1 MRRARLIGTV
11 LVAVLV
17 LAGCGSLTPV
27 TEQGRDIQDL
37 YNLLFVVAAVIFV
50 LVEGAI
56 VFAVVRY
63 RRRGDMLPPQFH
75 GNNLL
80 EVVWTV
86 VPLLIVA
93 ALFVLT
99 WGVLARVDARAD
111 NPRVTVNVVGF
122 QWQWQ
127 FTYQGERLDLPAG
140 QPAEDLT
147 IKGTIAK
154 PPVMYLPV
162 GEPIRFNTEAQDVI
176 HSFYVREFLFKR
188 DAFPGHL
195 NTFDLTITKPGDFG
209 GQCTEYCGLAHQAM
223 RFTIR
228 AVSRPQFEAWLVKT
242 KKEAEEFISVGDAG
256 VIESRTMEFPNG
268 RIVSRS
274 IDDRIGAFVVL
285 EALSRY
291 AYKPGAAK
299 VVAVATTQEEIG
311 YRGGGAGVD
320 DTAILDDRRTRSKWR
335 SPARRQ
341 SYSAG
346 GSVAVEGCS
355 SRCQRPLRRSP
366 SATPAWARGAS
377 HRKAARGTDPD
388 GARRRLRRHRH
399 EPALCSSSG
408 VRSGV
413 LLRTHPGERLRGA
426 VFDRLGAH
434 RRRRDQVHRLHHARR
449 QSRRRR
455 CARAPRAHSPAGAPH
470 HRPPAS
476 RLNL

>member
-1 MRRARLIGTV
+1 VRRARLIGTV

-27 TEQGRDIQDL
+27 TEQGRDIRDL
-37 YNLLFVVAAVIFV
+37 YNLLFVIAAVIFV

-56 VFAVVRY
+56 VFAAVRY

-93 ALFVLT
+93 SLFVLT
-99 WGVLARVDARAD
+99 WGVLAKVDARAD
-111 NPRVTVNVVGF
+111 NPRVTVNIVGF

-223 RFTIR
+223 RFTVR
-228 AVSRPQFEAWLVKT
+228 AVSRPAFDAWLVKA
-242 KKEAEEFISVGDAG
+242 KKEAASGCPDD
-256 VIESRTMEFPNG
+256 PNP
-268 RIVSRS
+268 RS
-274 IDDRIGAFVVL
+274 I
-285 EALSRY
+285 
-291 AYKPGAAK
+291 AAK
-299 VVAVATTQEEIG
+299 DVSFNKDCLAGPVNRPFEISFDNQEPVPHNVVFFQGRDADAPPILPASQTPLFPGPKTTT
-311 YRGGGAGVD
+311 YK
-320 DTAILDDRRTRSKWR
+320 L
-335 SPARRQ
+335 
-341 SYSAG
+341 
-346 GSVAVEGCS
+346 
-355 SRCQRPLRRSP
+355 
-366 SATPAWARGAS
+366 
-377 HRKAARGTDPD
+377 
-388 GARRRLRRHRH
+388 
-399 EPALCSSSG
+399 PALKAGSYFFHCQAHPTAMQG
-408 VRSGV
+408 KLQVRS
-413 LLRTHPGERLRGA
+413 
-426 VFDRLGAH
+426 
-434 RRRRDQVHRLHHARR
+434 Q
-449 QSRRRR
+449 
-455 CARAPRAHSPAGAPH
+455 
-470 HRPPAS
+470 
-476 RLNL
+476 